1 MALAAPILPPEP
13 IPIKLAHL
21 AGFQWR
27 FREKNERALLVGKAI
42 RMVSGLR
49 AAFMLAELGYIAES
63 GTLLRTV
70 SDFANEV
77 ISICEGYA
85 KGSPTSDQKKFVEQ
99 YFAPMAIDLDE
110 YEYQSRERWV
120 TRKQMLAGHVRW
132 ATEKGENTERA
143 RKVLG
148 FLLYGYDKYVHGA
161 YITAMELSDPLWDFM
176 LRGHALTAKRETNKR
191 AVASKLHEVLTALC
205 CMAQLAD
212 ILILC

>member
-1 MALAAPILPPEP
+1 MGSDFPVTRQTLERMDDWVMALAAPILPPEP

-49 AAFMLAELGYIAES
+49 AAFMLAEFGYIAES

-99 YFAPMAIDLDE
+99 YFAPMATDLDE

-120 TRKQMLAGHVRW
+120 TRKQMLAGTSGGQLRREETQS
-132 ATEKGENTERA
+132 APER
-143 RKVLG
+143 
-148 FLLYGYDKYVHGA
+148 FLAFCCTDMTSTCTVH
-161 YITAMELSDPLWDFM
+161 I
-176 LRGHALTAKRETNKR
+176 LRPWNFT
-191 AVASKLHEVLTALC
+191 
-205 CMAQLAD
+205 
-212 ILILC
+212 IL